1 MFDLAL
7 LIALDGSASVTF
19 DEFNLIAGGL
29 GAALRDPDVI
39 ASLIGGPNGMSA
51 LGLLLWSGPG
61 AQQVMLE
68 WTAIRNEAE
77 VVALAERVSNVPRS
91 VPAGETAIGEALVV
105 AETMLAALP
114 APATRKVID
123 VAGDGRSNAGTP
135 PGPVRDR
142 LSQAGVTI
150 NGLCV
155 LHEEPDLLQSY
166 IEEVIGGPEAFALTC
181 ADYTAFA
188 DAMRRKLVQETA

>member
-29 GAALRDPDVI
+29 GAALQDPEVV
-39 ASLIGGPNGMSA
+39 AALIGGANGASA
-51 LGLLLWSGPG
+51 LALLLWSGPG
-61 AQQVMLE
+61 AQQVMLN
-68 WTAIRNEAE
+68 WTRLGSEAD
-77 VVALAERVSNVPRS
+77 VSSLARRVADVPRS
-91 VPAGETAIGEALVV
+91 VPAGETAIGEALLV

-114 APATRKVID
+114 APATRRVID

-135 PGPVRDR
+135 PGPIRDR
-142 LSQAGVTI
+142 LSKGGVTI

-166 IEEVIGGPEAFALTC
+166 TEEVIGGPQAFAVTC
-181 ADYTAFA
+181 PNYTAFA
-188 DAMRRKLVQETA
+188 EAMRRKLVQETA

>member
-1 MFDLAL
+1 MYDLAL

-19 DEFNLIAGGL
+19 DEFSMIAGGL
-29 GAALRDPDVI
+29 GAALQDPDVVT
-39 ASLIGGPNGMSA
+39 ALIGGPNGTSVLA
-51 LGLLLWSGPG
+51 LLLWSGPG
-61 AQQVMLE
+61 AQQVMLN
-68 WTAIRNEAE
+68 WTGVGSEAD
-77 VVALAERVSNVPRS
+77 VAALARRVADVPRA
-91 VPAGETAIGEALVV
+91 VPAGETAIGEALLV

-114 APATRKVID
+114 APAARRVID

-142 LSQAGVTI
+142 LTKRGVTI

-166 IEEVIGGPEAFALTC
+166 TEEVIGGPEAFAVTC
-181 ADYTAFA
+181 PDYTAFA
-188 DAMRRKLVQETA
+188 EAMRRKLVQETT

>member
-1 MFDLAL
+1 MYDLAL

-19 DEFNLIAGGL
+19 DEFNMIAGGL
-29 GAALRDPDVI
+29 GAALQDPDVVT
-39 ASLIGGPNGMSA
+39 ALIGGANGASA
-51 LGLLLWSGPG
+51 LALLLWSGPG
-61 AQQVMLE
+61 AQQVMLN
-68 WTAIRNEAE
+68 WTRDGSEAD
-77 VVALAERVSNVPRS
+77 VAALARRVADVPRS
-91 VPAGETAIGEALVV
+91 VPAGETAIGEALLV

-114 APATRKVID
+114 APATRRVIN

-142 LSQAGVTI
+142 LSRLGVTI

-166 IEEVIGGPEAFALTC
+166 TEEVIGGPEAFAVTC
-181 ADYTAFA
+181 PDYTAFA
-188 DAMRRKLVQETA
+188 EAMRRKLVQETT